1 MASPMETDGALE
13 GGAHFLAPLLS
24 LAERAL
30 LCHYNGTH
38 VLREQRQK
46 LLEALGFRSKNQRK
60 L

>member
-1 MASPMETDGALE
+1 METDGALE